1 MDNLYLTL
9 PSNTKDFPTNTPADF
24 RVRLP
29 YPLDLDGDWE
39 LGLVEIQYP
48 FSWDN
53 VKGGTEKSNQDNW
66 ILIDMQPNNAYYEG
80 MIELR
85 IPTGSYASVESLITA
100 MQDTMDNWRP
110 ERKTKKKKIRLS
122 RLVMLSYDKTY
133 SRVRIKLDTTAIKGV
148 VLGTPLQY
156 MLGFGGKW
164 SYTFS
169 KAQVFGTYPPDLT
182 SGFNTLYVYC
192 DLIQPQIVGNILA
205 PLLRTV
211 AVSGEFGKTVDKI
224 FLEPHYLPLRNKRFD
239 TVQLSIKSDQNESVK
254 FNFGKS
260 IIKLHLRR
268 KR

>member
-29 YPLDLDGDWE
+29 YSLDLDGDWE
-39 LGLVEIQYP
+39 LGLVEMQYP

-53 VKGGTEKSNQDNW
+53 VKGGTDKSNQDNW
-66 ILIDMQPNNAYYEG
+66 ILIDMRPNNPYYEG
-80 MIELR
+80 LIELS
-85 IPTGSYASVESLITA
+85 IPPGSYASVESLITA
-100 MQDTMDNWRP
+100 MWDAMGSWEPQ
-110 ERKTKKKKIRLS
+110 RKSKKKFKLNRLF
-122 RLVMLSYDKTY
+122 MISYNKTY
-133 SRVRIKLDTTAIKGV
+133 SHVRIKLDTTAIKGV

-164 SYTFS
+164 SHTFS
-169 KAQVFGTYPPDLT
+169 KVQVFGTYPPDLS

-211 AVSGEFGKTVDKI
+211 AISGEFGKTVNKV

-260 IIKLHLRR
+260 IIKLHLRW